1 MSEEEII
8 GMLRMIQERQKEIQE
23 QLSRMESRQIEVK
36 KEIEAEPVQ
45 GSFASSNQ

>member
-1 MSEEEII
+1 MSEEMTGI
-8 GMLRMIQERQKEIQE
+8 LQMIQQKLDRIEE
-23 QLSRMESRQIEVK
+23 TLNRMESRQIEVK